1 MYSCGYNF
9 RLSWSWKKFLV
20 FVQTLHRKIGRKFH
34 WLPIQCI
41 VTTSNNPVNIGVF
54 HLTPYLSPPDN
65 DEQVESKTLHASSI
79 WGHKTVILWPSLTM
93 GLSVDGSQF
102 VTLKNQT
109 EASHQV
115 YRLYGND
122 MIHLIV
128 VRNQTDK
135 DRFYLICNLLVFRLI
150 VPGSVLWL
158 IRNWFSGRSIGKIGV
173 VYKAK
178 FNLMMLRAQRT
189 GWNWGLVRRYCGVF
203 GPWRSLMPIRWSGVF
218 FSLPSLNDRQQRA
231 LYPLFLVP
239 SLHLIKL

>member
-1 MYSCGYNF
+1 
-9 RLSWSWKKFLV
+9 
-20 FVQTLHRKIGRKFH
+20 
-34 WLPIQCI
+34 
-41 VTTSNNPVNIGVF
+41 
-54 HLTPYLSPPDN
+54 
-65 DEQVESKTLHASSI
+65 
-79 WGHKTVILWPSLTM
+79 M

-158 IRNWFSGRSIGKIGV
+158 IR
-173 VYKAK
+173 
-178 FNLMMLRAQRT
+178 T
-189 GWNWGLVRRYCGVF
+189 
-203 GPWRSLMPIRWSGVF
+203 
-218 FSLPSLNDRQQRA
+218 
-231 LYPLFLVP
+231 
-239 SLHLIKL
+239 